1 MASAPTPATHAAAVY
16 VAAVPLRGP
25 KGPAQALMSAGY
37 SLGLWDLQHFMVL
50 IRPDPARTQALVFDF
65 QPRDPE
71 DALAAFAVLSRSKIP
86 GKFVG
91 AHASMARSSGA
102 NREVIKASAM
112 AAGVVR
118 RRTLRRVPDTRCWLV
133 GRHRIGGGDAAV
145 LAADAFSARWPT
157 DLVVGRHD
165 CRDFTNGLV
174 EELTGEKRVL
184 DALRS
189 SVANGDCIYY
199 TRIVS
204 GKHNYPVMKNLS
216 N

>member
-1 MASAPTPATHAAAVY
+1 MASAPSPATTPAAAAVY

-50 IRPDPARTQALVFDF
+50 LRPDPARAQALVFDF

-71 DALAAFAVLSRSKIP
+71 DALAAFAVLSRREIP
-86 GKFVG
+86 
-91 AHASMARSSGA
+91 
-102 NREVIKASAM
+102 
-112 AAGVVR
+112 GVVR
-118 RRTLRRVPDTRCWLV
+118 RRTLRRVPDTGCWLV
-133 GRHRIGGGDAAV
+133 GHHRSGGGGGAAAAV
-145 LAADAFSARWPT
+145 LAADAFTARWPT

-189 SVANGDCIYY
+189 SAANDQS
-199 TRIVS
+199 V
-204 GKHNYPVMKNLS
+204 
-216 N
+216 

>member
-86 GKFVG
+86 
-91 AHASMARSSGA
+91 
-102 NREVIKASAM
+102 
-112 AAGVVR
+112 GVVR

>member
-1 MASAPTPATHAAAVY
+1 MASAPSPATTPAAAAVY

-50 IRPDPARTQALVFDF
+50 LRPDPARAQALVFDF

-71 DALAAFAVLSRSKIP
+71 DALAAFAVLSRREIP
-86 GKFVG
+86 
-91 AHASMARSSGA
+91 
-102 NREVIKASAM
+102 
-112 AAGVVR
+112 GVVR
-118 RRTLRRVPDTRCWLV
+118 RRTLRRVPDTGCWLV
-133 GRHRIGGGDAAV
+133 
-145 LAADAFSARWPT
+145 ADAFTARWPT

-189 SVANGDCIYY
+189 SAANGDW
-199 TRIVS
+199 
-204 GKHNYPVMKNLS
+204 
-216 N
+216 